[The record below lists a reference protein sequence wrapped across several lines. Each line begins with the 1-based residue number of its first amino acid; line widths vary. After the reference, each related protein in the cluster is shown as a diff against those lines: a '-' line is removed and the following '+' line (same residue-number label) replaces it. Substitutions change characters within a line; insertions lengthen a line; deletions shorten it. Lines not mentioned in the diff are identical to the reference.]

1 MNERRKLINWMAGV
15 TTFIVVLLIV
25 IVLLDREEDGVSLA
39 AASRTVALTLE
50 SGDGILEN
58 APETS
63 NFDEDL
69 SDQWYVKYMD
79 YLYGQGYLDSGSVKA
94 DERSA
99 TSAVTYAV
107 LSDWAKKASEEG
119 KGETDALL
127 SYVDSGDRAKK
138 AVSSENFWKF
148 YDAFRAAV
156 DPDRAV
162 AEVETDLYGTPDNV
176 DGAPAWTAYTR
187 DGIFQFEGLYLDGYI
202 DQKIRFLARDDEILK
217 VEEMVSDEIVYENA
231 WISGFSGKTVTV
243 FIGNIQR
250 EFPVKGVLKDES
262 EISGQIGDLYLKGG
276 TPKRLVLKKEKI
288 TGTVLAVRDTEIE
301 IDGYGSVPLAD
312 QFKIYRTYGVLRE
325 QQKKDILVGYHMQE
339 FVVADGKICAA
350 LTTEK
355 PDIDMIRVL
364 IMTNGFKSLFHDTIT
379 LSCDSMAVLEYGDE
393 KDAKTESIAA
403 GETVTIKPGDS
414 RVASGRLT
422 FRSANEGGMITVH
435 SLERAQGMPVYPG
448 HMEIT
453 EESDGLLLL
462 NEVDLEEYLKRVT
475 PSEMP
480 PTYELEALKAQAVCA
495 RTYAWRQIQ
504 GNAYSTYGAHVDDS
518 TNFQVYNNT
527 LTFDSTD
534 TAVNET
540 FGQLLEYNGDPIE
553 AFYYSTSD
561 GHGTDGSVWGADA
574 SNTSYLRAVTINNKA
589 KKLDLTSNEAFESFI
604 KDENTDA
611 YDSDFPM
618 FRWNTKTTSTILD
631 EKIGGVGRITGLT
644 ITSRG
649 AGGYAKTLKVVGT
662 EGSKTF
668 SGQSRIRSIL
678 GNVSLVYNRKDG
690 FTSTGWDTLPSGF
703 IYIENNGT
711 DENQV
716 TTFTIYG
723 GGFGHGVGMSQ
734 NGAQGMAKQG
744 KTCQEILKFF
754 YDGCGLMD
762 ISEVN

>member
-250 EFPVKGVLKDES
+250 EFPVKGVLTDERA
-262 EISGQIGDLYLKGG
+262 ISGQIGDL
-276 TPKRLVLKKEKI
+276 
-288 TGTVLAVRDTEIE
+288 
-301 IDGYGSVPLAD
+301 
-312 QFKIYRTYGVLRE
+312 
-325 QQKKDILVGYHMQE
+325 
-339 FVVADGKICAA
+339 
-350 LTTEK
+350 
-355 PDIDMIRVL
+355 
-364 IMTNGFKSLFHDTIT
+364 
-379 LSCDSMAVLEYGDE
+379 
-393 KDAKTESIAA
+393 
-403 GETVTIKPGDS
+403 
-414 RVASGRLT
+414 
-422 FRSANEGGMITVH
+422 
-435 SLERAQGMPVYPG
+435 
-448 HMEIT
+448 
-453 EESDGLLLL
+453 
-462 NEVDLEEYLKRVT
+462 
-475 PSEMP
+475 
-480 PTYELEALKAQAVCA
+480 
-495 RTYAWRQIQ
+495 
-504 GNAYSTYGAHVDDS
+504 
-518 TNFQVYNNT
+518 
-527 LTFDSTD
+527 
-534 TAVNET
+534 
-540 FGQLLEYNGDPIE
+540 
-553 AFYYSTSD
+553 
-561 GHGTDGSVWGADA
+561 
-574 SNTSYLRAVTINNKA
+574 
-589 KKLDLTSNEAFESFI
+589 
-604 KDENTDA
+604 
-611 YDSDFPM
+611 
-618 FRWNTKTTSTILD
+618 
-631 EKIGGVGRITGLT
+631 
-644 ITSRG
+644 
-649 AGGYAKTLKVVGT
+649 
-662 EGSKTF
+662 
-668 SGQSRIRSIL
+668 
-678 GNVSLVYNRKDG
+678 
-690 FTSTGWDTLPSGF
+690 
-703 IYIENNGT
+703 
-711 DENQV
+711 
-716 TTFTIYG
+716 
-723 GGFGHGVGMSQ
+723 
-734 NGAQGMAKQG
+734 
-744 KTCQEILKFF
+744 
-754 YDGCGLMD
+754 
-762 ISEVN
+762 

>member
-50 SGDGILEN
+50 SGNGILEN

-231 WISGFSGKTVTV
+231 WISGFSGKTVMV

-301 IDGYGSVPLAD
+301 IDGYGSRGTLWITPVIGILCDALMLAVSFFP
-312 QFKIYRTYGVLRE
+312 QTWNVGTSVTVFNRALVYRRVRDLIADTRLSTAVMFTAIAVWQTALAPTFPWGMGVLIGVCCTAPLVRFFVRLAM
-325 QQKKDILVGYHMQE
+325 KK
-339 FVVADGKICAA
+339 
-350 LTTEK
+350 
-355 PDIDMIRVL
+355 
-364 IMTNGFKSLFHDTIT
+364 
-379 LSCDSMAVLEYGDE
+379 
-393 KDAKTESIAA
+393 
-403 GETVTIKPGDS
+403 
-414 RVASGRLT
+414 
-422 FRSANEGGMITVH
+422 
-435 SLERAQGMPVYPG
+435 
-448 HMEIT
+448 
-453 EESDGLLLL
+453 
-462 NEVDLEEYLKRVT
+462 
-475 PSEMP
+475 
-480 PTYELEALKAQAVCA
+480 
-495 RTYAWRQIQ
+495 
-504 GNAYSTYGAHVDDS
+504 
-518 TNFQVYNNT
+518 
-527 LTFDSTD
+527 
-534 TAVNET
+534 
-540 FGQLLEYNGDPIE
+540 
-553 AFYYSTSD
+553 
-561 GHGTDGSVWGADA
+561 
-574 SNTSYLRAVTINNKA
+574 
-589 KKLDLTSNEAFESFI
+589 
-604 KDENTDA
+604 
-611 YDSDFPM
+611 
-618 FRWNTKTTSTILD
+618 
-631 EKIGGVGRITGLT
+631 
-644 ITSRG
+644 
-649 AGGYAKTLKVVGT
+649 
-662 EGSKTF
+662 
-668 SGQSRIRSIL
+668 
-678 GNVSLVYNRKDG
+678 
-690 FTSTGWDTLPSGF
+690 
-703 IYIENNGT
+703 
-711 DENQV
+711 
-716 TTFTIYG
+716 
-723 GGFGHGVGMSQ
+723 
-734 NGAQGMAKQG
+734 
-744 KTCQEILKFF
+744 
-754 YDGCGLMD
+754 
-762 ISEVN
+762 

>member
-1 MNERRKLINWMAGV
+1 MAGV

-50 SGDGILEN
+50 SGNGILEN

-574 SNTSYLRAVTINNKA
+574 SNTPYLRAVTINNKA

>member
-50 SGDGILEN
+50 SGNGILEN

-414 RVASGRLT
+414 RLASGRLT

-574 SNTSYLRAVTINNKA
+574 SNTPYLRAVTINNKA

-690 FTSTGWDTLPSGF
+690 STSMGWDTLPSGF

>member
-480 PTYELEALKAQAVCA
+480 PTYDLEALKAQAVCA

-574 SNTSYLRAVTINNKA
+574 SNTPYLRAVTINNKA